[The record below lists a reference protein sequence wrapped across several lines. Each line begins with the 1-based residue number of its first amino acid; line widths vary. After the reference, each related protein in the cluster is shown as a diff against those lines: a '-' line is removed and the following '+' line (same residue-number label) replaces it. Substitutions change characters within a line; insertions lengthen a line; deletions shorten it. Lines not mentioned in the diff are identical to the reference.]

1 MKKFASTG
9 MLVLL
14 LVLVACATEKP
25 PNSQLTAEPIHE
37 SQVPSTSIVITP
49 ASILIA
55 TTSVAT
61 TSEMVERTT
70 LSWPEVIT
78 PEIRKSMETIYRYM
92 YEADFRTVND
102 EYNAEATAKRFFTL
116 GIPEIVKVNL
126 VEEVIKNEFYI
137 IQYIDVNGQ
146 DYYAYLDMD
155 SNFGYIAKGKG
166 NDEVTLFKKHVP

>member
-1 MKKFASTG
+1 
-9 MLVLL
+9 
-14 LVLVACATEKP
+14 
-25 PNSQLTAEPIHE
+25 
-37 SQVPSTSIVITP
+37 
-49 ASILIA
+49 
-55 TTSVAT
+55 
-61 TSEMVERTT
+61 MVERTT